1 MNKPLDIV
9 CRYTGI
15 RGTVDMPSVPRKALE
30 YTHPLA
36 NIDSVNQ
43 VFDEGRGYVKRLDN
57 TILAGMCITVM
68 RYHKA
73 FIPSAHGTHPAA
85 INKLLSSCKRSTLL
99 KLVDV
104 LREYVVPALSVGKA
118 KNFASVALE
127 TIPVDGTDLWVK
139 RMTTSLLH
147 DVCGISTNEG
157 AAFNSIDPDKAGD
170 SIKAELRHK
179 LYIETMKKVEQ
190 RREAREAT
198 KREAQKR
205 KKTVFTLSDL
215 DETET
220 GVSVVE
226 EFMRENAYSVHEI
239 PVSALYTSLVK
250 DLQKSHAINRA
261 QAATLNTLG
270 SALFTME
277 KVKRGVVVGKL
288 QSKDSKY
295 YKALATLIEICGKF
309 TQKADEVLG
318 LLEGIEEKPK
328 LSLRDRLAKA
338 KGDK

>member
-1 MNKPLDIV
+1 MNTPLDIV

-68 RYHKA
+68 RHYKA

-104 LREYVVPALSVGKA
+104 LREYVIPALSVGKA
-118 KNFASVALE
+118 KNFASVTLE
-127 TIPVDGTDLWVK
+127 TIPAEGTDLWVK
-139 RMTTSLLH
+139 GITTALLH

-157 AAFNSIDPDKAGD
+157 DAFNSIDPDQAGD
-170 SIKAELRHK
+170 SVKAELRHK
-179 LYIETMKKVEQ
+179 LYVETMKKVEQ
-190 RREAREAT
+190 RRAAREAT
-198 KREAQKR
+198 KREAQK

-220 GVSVVE
+220 GTSVVE
-226 EFMRENAYSVHEI
+226 EFMRENSQSVHEI
-239 PVSALYTSLVK
+239 PVNALYTSLVK
-250 DLQKSHAINRA
+250 DLQKSHVINRA
-261 QAATLNTLG
+261 QAATLNNLG
-270 SALFTME
+270 TALFTME
-277 KVKRGVVVGKL
+277 EARRNEVVSKL
-288 QSKDSKY
+288 QLKDSKY
-295 YKALATLIEICGKF
+295 YKGLATLIKICGNF
-309 TQKADEVLG
+309 AQKADEVLG
-318 LLEGIEEKPK
+318 LLEAVEEKNKP
-328 LSLRDRLAKA
+328 SLRERLAKA
-338 KGDK
+338 KRGK